1 MAGLTTPVS
10 GSEPLTAAAA
20 QLAAARVERSEETP
34 PASGLSGTHAV
45 SELSPAVAAE
55 QERAVAA
62 LRAEFDAAVANIP
75 ALTEAQTREIPTAT
89 AHLIA
94 GLRDS
99 RTSAESMNVYL
110 TDAAGHMT
118 ITSSAHPSKQ
128 ISSELAAEVTG
139 KLAAAVAAFRAWQAG
154 PVGVPTAPVAAPTA
168 ATAALA
174 VAPGAPAPVPPT
186 AAGGATP
193 APAAPKPT
201 TLPVYT
207 KARDEAIGKLE
218 SNLSPAKKLE
228 TVHTAWF
235 GNGFDGLTADEK
247 KAQTE
252 AFYKDVVVPFA
263 DTLDAE
269 PGVASFNALPANLQ
283 ALVVQALVV
292 ANNNGLLEALEA
304 QTPRAYFTA
313 LKAAVKNDF
322 AGVHEHTDALA
333 RRLLDA
339 EVIRVRGTDKAP
351 GDVLASLALNDKKV
365 KAEKVITDAEKAL
378 EKAKAALAKAEAA
391 TLPSDAKTEDA
402 KKAAQKVLD
411 DAKAAAK
418 ADVAKAESARTA
430 AHVSLLDAAAR
441 LERKDFRTAEFTDH
455 VAADKA
461 LVEAAHK
468 ARLESWKTTF
478 RTLEAGLTQRFGGCL
493 VAIVAV
499 AARVAQAVIYFFR
512 ALGNTLLA
520 LTLKGS
526 EPGTVAERRH
536 LATLA
541 QKDVQWQT
549 VGEAIKFGFAYS
561 LALVP
566 FFGADAARAI
576 LVVMN
581 KPEQPTAAEVSRDTG
596 PREFAI
602 RLNQDS
608 VVGTFKALKSADSAP
623 NEAPP
628 TRGGVYDLPPP
639 PVYRS
644 TGAPMGTFFDALPHS
659 RVHHD
664 LPPPP
669 PGYGHTGA
677 PVGGVHSAPPEF
689 GTQSDGEE
697 SVPGG
702 ARSQHA

>member
-20 QLAAARVERSEETP
+20 QLAAARAERSEETP

-99 RTSAESMNVYL
+99 RTSAESMNLYL
-110 TDAAGHMT
+110 TDAASHMT
-118 ITSSAHPSKQ
+118 ITSSAPPSEQ
-128 ISSELAAEVTG
+128 ISSELAAEVTER
-139 KLAAAVAAFRAWQAG
+139 LAAAVAAFRAWQAG

-174 VAPGAPAPVPPT
+174 VAPG
-186 AAGGATP
+186 

-263 DTLDAE
+263 NTLTTETA
-269 PGVASFNALPANLQ
+269 VASFNALPANLQ

-402 KKAAQKVLD
+402 KEAAQKVLD

-526 EPGTVAERRH
+526 EPGTVTERRH

-541 QKDVQWQT
+541 LRDVQWQT
-549 VGEAIKFGFAYS
+549 VKDAFKRGAVYS
-561 LALVP
+561 LALLPV
-566 FFGADAARAI
+566 FGADAARAI

-581 KPEQPTAAEVSRDTG
+581 KPEQSTAAEVSIALPPITEHAHFGTVTHRGDVVHIPGAPDEHEGLVAAPFIHTSGHVTHAGHVSMTG
-596 PREFAI
+596 ALPMPQYSGLAVGEFA
-602 RLNQDS
+602 R
-608 VVGTFKALKSADSAP
+608 
-623 NEAPP
+623 PP
-628 TRGGVYDLPPP
+628 ARGGVYDRPPPP
-639 PVYRS
+639 PV
-644 TGAPMGTFFDALPHS
+644 
-659 RVHHD
+659 
-664 LPPPP
+664 
-669 PGYGHTGA
+669 YGHTGA
-677 PVGGVHSAPPEF
+677 PAGGHGEAPQWSGAESDVRGSVHGAHRGSESA
-689 GTQSDGEE
+689 
-697 SVPGG
+697 
-702 ARSQHA
+702 